1 MMWKLLIADDQT
13 LMREGL
19 KTLLELETNFTVVA
33 TASNGEEAYRKTK
46 EYQPD
51 VILMDIRMPT
61 VDGVEG
67 TKRITRDFPD
77 TKVLVLTTFND
88 QEYILA
94 ALESGARG
102 YLLKDLPIEA
112 MAKAIETVAHGG
124 VVMLPQVTG
133 QILPH
138 LMKQSHEQAIEDQ
151 RITQLTGREKEILS
165 YIGSGFN
172 NREISESLFLSEGTV
187 KNYVTQIMSKLELR
201 DRTQTAIFA
210 VRHGYYHGDSFPKG
224 SV

>member
-19 KTLLELETNFTVVA
+19 RTLLELETNFTVVA
-33 TASNGEEAYRKTK
+33 TASNGEEAYQKTR

-51 VILMDIRMPT
+51 VILMDIRMPN

-77 TKVLVLTTFND
+77 AKVLVLTTFND
-88 QEYILA
+88 QEYILS

-112 MAKAIETVAHGG
+112 MAKAIETVALGG
-124 VVMLPQVTG
+124 VVMQPQVTG

-138 LMKQSHEQAIEDQ
+138 LVKQSHEQAEEDQ
-151 RITQLTGREKEILS
+151 RITHLTGREKEILT

-172 NREISESLFLSEGTV
+172 NREIAQSLYLSEGTI

-210 VRHGYYHGDSFPKG
+210 VRHGYYHSY
-224 SV
+224 